1 MNKKIV
7 NLKKLY
13 PEHYRTDKYIELD
26 DEIFD
31 VIDKYEHMSSAY
43 ERKINYHKAYY
54 SIDKT
59 LFIEIHAVNF
69 NIKDTIYKDKIIHE
83 ELLKLIM
90 ESIKNLSQI
99 QRKRIIKRYI
109 ENKTLKEIAKEEDCS
124 IQAVYYTIYIA
135 LNKIKILLLEKGYDV
150 NDWKVN

>member
-1 MNKKIV
+1 
-7 NLKKLY
+7 
-13 PEHYRTDKYIELD
+13 
-26 DEIFD
+26 
-31 VIDKYEHMSSAY
+31 MSSAY

-54 SIDKT
+54 TIDKT

-150 NDWKVN
+150 ND